1 MEWQRIS
8 NTAQMYLC
16 TPEQHLCR
24 KSRQLGYFMGYTAV
38 LFQFSLQDETA
49 KRHVI
54 ESDWNKVRRLGV
66 KIRYP
71 ATSHRIRW
79 FMITKGRLGYLSSM
93 YFSTCGWVC
102 LQSLILPCL
111 VFVFLLGPPSPIRFL
126 PGPWNIPSRS
136 LIPAVLRSLLPILG
150 SNDYFITSFVYF
162 SCFLCVVVPAALLH
176 TFPSSFS
183 WPCWLHNFFAI
194 LYFLS
199 YCLFNKPL
207 QFRFWFNFSPLNYTP
222 YI

>member
-1 MEWQRIS
+1 MWLRVTGTKCEGWAGIS
-8 NTAQMYLC
+8 AY
-16 TPEQHLCR
+16 HLSVHQNQVSPV
-24 KSRQLGYFMGYTAV
+24 SRYIPPNPMVYHAPQNIFM
-38 LFQFSLQDETA
+38 
-49 KRHVI
+49 
-54 ESDWNKVRRLGV
+54 
-66 KIRYP
+66 
-71 ATSHRIRW
+71 
-79 FMITKGRLGYLSSM
+79 FMITKGSLGYLSSM

-102 LQSLILPCL
+102 LQSLIFPWL
-111 VFVFLLGPPSPIRFL
+111 VFVFLLGPSCPIRFL

-136 LIPAVLRSLLPILG
+136 LIPAVLRSLFPTLG

-199 YCLFNKPL
+199 YCFIVCSTSLF
-207 QFRFWFNFSPLNYTP
+207 FSSVFDSISFSPLNYTQ
-222 YI
+222 YIIVCKVHPNDFATRHA